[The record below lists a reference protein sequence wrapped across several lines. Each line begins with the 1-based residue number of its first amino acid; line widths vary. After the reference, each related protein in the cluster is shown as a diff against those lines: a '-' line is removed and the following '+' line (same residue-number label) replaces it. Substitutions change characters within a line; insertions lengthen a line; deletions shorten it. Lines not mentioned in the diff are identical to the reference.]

1 MKTMGDILTV
11 LAAIAFMLS
20 FCMMENTP
28 VLAFATLFVSGI
40 VLAIAI
46 YNDEEKRAR
55 GGRR

>member
-1 MKTMGDILTV
+1 MKTMGDILTA

-20 FCMMENTP
+20 FCAMEANP

-46 YNDEEKRAR
+46 YNAEEERIRR
-55 GGRR
+55 GR